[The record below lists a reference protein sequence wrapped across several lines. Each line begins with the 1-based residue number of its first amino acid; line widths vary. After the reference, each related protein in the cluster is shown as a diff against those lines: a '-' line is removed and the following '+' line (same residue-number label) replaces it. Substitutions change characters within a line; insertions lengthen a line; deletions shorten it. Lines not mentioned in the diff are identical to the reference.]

1 MRRLIREGS
10 VFIGGFGCG
19 VLFGR
24 GARIS
29 SRPLFVTVF
38 VLACGYSKS
47 NRF

>member
-10 VFIGGFGCG
+10 VFIGEFGCG

-24 GARIS
+24 GARKS
-29 SRPLFVTVF
+29 NRSLFAAVF
-38 VLACGYSKS
+38 VLACSYSKS